1 MSLRVVRDETPALS
15 PDELRK
21 HGTELATQARK
32 AAIDAVRESMHS
44 VYLERGVTLTPAM
57 LRQWRHRARTARDAW
72 QRVDDITSELLREV
86 EKTTRTPGAG
96 SSERGPDA

>member
-15 PDELRK
+15 PDELK
-21 HGTELATQARK
+21 KYGTELATQARK

-86 EKTTRTPGAG
+86 EKTIRPKHLNRTNEG
-96 SSERGPDA
+96 EDR